1 METTVVF
8 SVRVSSLS
16 IEDGVYYYSLCTS
29 SLSLPPAD
37 NFRDLF
43 CSWEEKKEKQ
53 NNPLCCKAASPD
65 IVLMVVDFISKQHLP
80 CKQGAAGH
88 WVHPG
93 GDGASPGTG
102 SLPASCGATPE
113 MALGDGLSS
122 SAQTLCLFLFWDEEA
137 AEHLFLILM
146 WTSCHMRDAPTTG
159 GMYTAVDFGFFFFT
173 YGTRELLVTV
183 DRPQKISGSS
193 PWGTSAGRLV
203 RG

>member
-1 METTVVF
+1 MVCITILYVHLHYRCHLQIILETY
-8 SVRVSSLS
+8 SVLERK
-16 IEDGVYYYSLCTS
+16 
-29 SLSLPPAD
+29 
-37 NFRDLF
+37 
-43 CSWEEKKEKQ
+43 KKEKQ

-159 GMYTAVDFGFFFFT
+159 GMYTAVDFGFFF
-173 YGTRELLVTV
+173 YIW
-183 DRPQKISGSS
+183 D
-193 PWGTSAGRLV
+193 
-203 RG
+203 